1 MLFIFIENDI
11 YDNHLNKIT
20 NTDQCAMGKQAMGS
34 IGYNQQKRFDT
45 LMYLLSYPQKPL
57 VKTKVLNIH

>member
-1 MLFIFIENDI
+1 
-11 YDNHLNKIT
+11 
-20 NTDQCAMGKQAMGS
+20 MGKQAMGS

-57 VKTKVLNIH
+57 VKTKVLNIHWLYYYWFSMEIILITYCGVI